1 MNKNIFTIILVVTV
15 GLLQILLMPIISV
28 YSAVPNLILIGA
40 ILLILLDYEKEAFLL
55 AGVGGLL
62 LDFFSPIFFGFITI
76 YLILIVFLLRY
87 LVKKIFPSINI
98 LIVAGVTFIFAV
110 ILSLLMNL
118 FLKEQLSI
126 IFLLTSGVYN
136 AILAVVVFS
145 IYNVSHQKLK
155 LIKIKG

>member
-1 MNKNIFTIILVVTV
+1 MNKNIFTIILIVTV

-98 LIVAGVTFIFAV
+98 LIVAGVTFVSAIIFTML
-110 ILSLLMNL
+110 INL
-118 FLKEQLSI
+118 FLKEQLLI
-126 IFLLTSGVYN
+126 IYFLAGGIYN
-136 AILAVVVFS
+136 SILAAVIFS
-145 IYNVSHQKLK
+145 FYNLSHRKLK
-155 LIKIKG
+155 LIKIMD